1 MNFSKLF
8 QFQKQT
14 NSDIFA
20 FQGDVGDGDDV
31 DMKPDDDTEGKE
43 ENPAEVPM
51 LHLAS
56 FALHKLFTEWQAEG
70 FDIPDFKAGGG
81 HPISTDAAETA
92 EATPVAPAQPVNK
105 TTVPENANSI
115 HPTTLLCM
123 VSIILN
129 GGSI

>member
-1 MNFSKLF
+1 M
-8 QFQKQT
+8 
-14 NSDIFA
+14 
-20 FQGDVGDGDDV
+20 QGEGGEANDVDDV
-31 DMKPDDDTEGKE
+31 DMKADEDTDGKE

-70 FDIPDFKAGGG
+70 FDIPDFKAGG
-81 HPISTDAAETA
+81 HTVSADASETA
-92 EATPVAPAQPVNK
+92 EVAPAAPAQPK

-123 VSIILN
+123 VSI
-129 GGSI
+129 